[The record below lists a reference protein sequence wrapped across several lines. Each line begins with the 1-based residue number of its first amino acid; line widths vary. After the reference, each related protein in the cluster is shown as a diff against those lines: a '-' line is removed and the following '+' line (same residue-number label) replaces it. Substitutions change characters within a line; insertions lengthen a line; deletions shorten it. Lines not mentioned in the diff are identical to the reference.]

1 MKSRKIRTI
10 FMSILLL
17 AVVIVATTIGQ
28 KVEAATMSK
37 KLYTLENPTW
47 LRNQQFSK
55 GLDHDKQGLGMVLP
69 KNGTIEIRQ
78 VNTNFKGNVTLE
90 LLNDDR
96 LEESATTIGSSWVTV
111 TATADSVPFVRTT
124 YTSDPNPPNVEYKVS
139 DTTPVLPTFNQ
150 GDNEADFFKKWDETN
165 ASFAL
170 ISNKYIQILVPKGD
184 KSYLKKMRDFTSID
198 ALLAY
203 YDSVFETYNELA
215 GLSFTPQKATDKNI
229 ANRYF
234 AKADKNGYGLGSY
247 GQYHTS
253 DTSAS
258 VINFWLTKGWGGLHE
273 IGHGYQGTFM
283 QDETFT
289 TGEVWNNIYA
299 NTMQKKANGADYYNG
314 WLYSGNIAAVEETFN
329 KQVYVNKTPAN
340 DWNVHDKLYLLT
352 LIKDK
357 AGDKAFQHFNQS
369 HRTAVNAK
377 TLEEKPRFLDLLN
390 KYFGESSHYNF
401 AAYLELVQGS
411 MSLNGK
417 TEALYSGN
425 KAVFPLASLFS
436 GDNLQ
441 KARKDIA
448 LDTKWGLVSNTQ
460 LEKYN
465 VATTMN
471 IQFAIDDFTEIKG
484 KVLKVKDGADVV
496 REVKITTP
504 TVTLKNMP
512 IGIYSLDIPTGI
524 TRSYEPSTNYLA
536 VSDASNSTTITM
548 NELQTSDI
556 ATQQLVF
563 KGLSD
568 NVFATASV
576 DPEKGNMEFA
586 VTKADPHYYFAG
598 EYVAIEVV
606 NELGQSVFKRSM
618 NGVKTE
624 TGKYQIA
631 IKPGYTIKV
640 IHQEPHRFGIIGAPS
655 KLTNTSQNQVFKVTK
670 YGLTSDVTGVT
681 AQDALAN
688 YKTKLATFAATIN
701 DNAIYK
707 NEDNIILKS
716 MLKKG
721 IAYLPDTDSDKA
733 IYQKKYADL
742 LTPKNENISNLLSG
756 EQFQFQLKGHSDRE
770 FANMRINLDTNK
782 ATITQNAGEPHW
794 YFLDAYAS
802 IKINKANGKE
812 IFKKDFVG
820 RGSVPATQNNVTIA
834 VGDFIT
840 VTHQEFDIRLFL
852 KNEETGETYS
862 TYKTATYLVT
872 ADGLKKVD
880 TSEIPTPTKDPNEL
894 DGQKFQVDFKGYSDR
909 LFATM
914 ALDLQ
919 KEQAT
924 ITQHAGQVHWVF
936 PDAYASIKIYNTRG
950 KQTYAKDFIGQD
962 VAPSSLD
969 NVSISEGYYVTVT
982 HKEPML
988 RLAITNPDTK
998 EAFAVSV
1005 KATYKVTPYGLLKVD
1020 ENSIPAQ
1027 SVADLVGKNFA
1038 YKFLGYA
1045 DVNFANLA
1053 VNLDTMELT
1062 FSQNSGQAHIYVDKT
1077 KPYATV
1083 EVRDDDGR
1091 VVYKYDVFG
1100 SENVTAFKKNIKLEA
1115 GYYLIITHLE
1125 ANVNRLK
1132 LSVGNAD
1139 QGTLPSQNVY
1149 EIVDNGLAKK
1159 TLSDIPKTN

>member
-1 MKSRKIRTI
+1 MKSFKISRI

-17 AVVIVATTIGQ
+17 AIVMVATTMGI
-28 KVEAATMSK
+28 KAEAATMEK

-47 LRNQQFSK
+47 LRNQEFKK
-55 GLDHDKQGLGMVLP
+55 GLDHDKQGLGVILP

-78 VNTNFKGNVTLE
+78 VNTSFKGNVTLE

-96 LEESATTIGSSWVTV
+96 LEESATTVGNSWTTV
-111 TATADSVPFVRTT
+111 RATTDSVPFVRTT
-124 YTSDPNPPNVEYKVS
+124 YTSDSNSPIVEYKVS
-139 DTTPVLPTFNQ
+139 DTFTALPTFNQ
-150 GDNEADFFKKWDETN
+150 GDNESDFFKKWDETN
-165 ASFAL
+165 ASFGL
-170 ISNKYIQILVPKGD
+170 IGNKYIQILVPKGD
-184 KSYLKKMRDFTSID
+184 KLYLKKMRDFTSID
-198 ALLAY
+198 ALLGY

-258 VINFWLTKGWGGLHE
+258 VIDFWLTKGWGGLHE

-314 WLYSGNIAAVEETFN
+314 WLYNGNIAAVEAAFN
-329 KQVYVNKTPAN
+329 KQVYVSKTPAN

-425 KAVFPLASLFS
+425 NAVYPLASLFS
-436 GDNLQ
+436 GDNLE

-448 LDTKWGLVSNTQ
+448 LDSKWGLVSNSQ
-460 LEKYN
+460 LKKYN
-465 VATTMN
+465 VTNTMN
-471 IQFAIDDFTEIKG
+471 IQFAIDDFSEIKG
-484 KVLKVKDGADVV
+484 KVLKVKDGADIV

-512 IGIYSLDIPTGI
+512 IGIYSLDILAGI
-524 TRSYEPSTNYLA
+524 TRSYEPSTNYLV
-536 VSDASNSTTITM
+536 VSDANDSTTITM

-563 KGLSD
+563 RGLSD
-568 NVFATASV
+568 TIFATASV
-576 DPEKGNMEFA
+576 DPEKGNLTFA
-586 VTKADPHYYFAG
+586 VTKADPHSYFAG
-598 EYVAIEVV
+598 EYVSIEVV
-606 NELGQSVFKRSM
+606 NELGQSVFKRSI
-618 NGVKTE
+618 NGAKTE
-624 TGKYQIA
+624 TGQYQIA
-631 IKPGYTIKV
+631 IKAGYTIKV
-640 IHQEPHRFGIIGAPS
+640 THQEPHRFGITGAPA
-655 KLTNTSQNQVFKVTK
+655 KLASTSQNQVFKVTK
-670 YGLTSDVTGVT
+670 YGLTSEVTGVT

-688 YKTKLATFAATIN
+688 FKSKLVTFAATIN
-701 DNAIYK
+701 DNDKYK
-707 NEDNIILKS
+707 NEDNIILKT

-733 IYQKKYADL
+733 AYQKKYAEL
-742 LTPKNENISNLLSG
+742 LTSKNENTLNLLSG
-756 EQFQFQLKGHSDRE
+756 EQFEFQLKGHSDRE

-782 ATITQNAGEPHW
+782 AVITQNAGEPHW

-812 IFKKDFVG
+812 IFNKDFVG
-820 RGSVPATQNNVTIA
+820 RGSVPATQNNVSIA

-840 VTHQEFDIRLFL
+840 VTHQEFNIRLFL

-894 DGQKFQVDFKGYSDR
+894 DGQKFQVDFQGYGDR

-919 KEQAT
+919 KEQAS
-924 ITQHAGQVHWVF
+924 ITQNAGQVHWVF

-950 KQTYAKDFIGQD
+950 KQVYAKDFIGQGI
-962 VAPSSLD
+962 APSSLD
-969 NVSISEGYYVTVT
+969 NVGIGEGYYVTIT
-982 HKEPML
+982 HKEPSL

-998 EAFAVSV
+998 EIFAVNE
-1005 KATYKVTPYGLLKVD
+1005 KATYEITPYGLLKVD
-1020 ENSIPAQ
+1020 ESSIPAQ
-1027 SVADLVGKNFA
+1027 SAADIVGKNFA

-1045 DVNFANLA
+1045 DVNFANLSI
-1053 VNLDTMELT
+1053 NLDTMELA
-1062 FSQNSGQAHIYVDKT
+1062 FSQNSGPAHIYVDKT

-1100 SENVTAFKKNIKLEA
+1100 SENVMAFKRNIKLEA

-1132 LSVGNAD
+1132 LSVGNVD

-1159 TLSDIPKTN
+1159 ALSDIPKTK